1 MPLTTKVTEEARGQ
15 EERGREESC
24 HHSWSQHANTH
35 SPRAG
40 SCAGQD
46 RQGDAGQDRQGATGQ
61 DRQGAAELYV
71 CSRTRA
77 RGRL

>member
-24 HHSWSQHANTH
+24 HRSWSQHANTH
-35 SPRAG
+35 SPCAG
-40 SCAGQD
+40 SCTGQD
-46 RQGDAGQDRQGATGQ
+46 RQGDAGQ